1 MKKLLALLLCLVML
15 ISFAACAVE
24 EGSSDENDDAQ
35 NEEQTE
41 LSSVEQIKQSGKLR
55 LGTSADYP
63 PFEYHMDVDGQDTI
77 VGFDI
82 EMGKLIA
89 EELGVELEITDMAF
103 DALLIS
109 LQQGKFDLVA
119 AGVTYSPERYGLFS
133 DPYYVE
139 GQAVLIRTEDLDTY
153 TTAESLSGCTVGAQ
167 KGTVQAELAANMAE
181 DVTCLELVKFPD
193 LVTALKQD
201 KIEAIVVDYVV
212 AEDYLTAHD
221 DLAISDIV
229 LEDGQVN
236 KCVVAQEGNQEL
248 IDVVNSVIAQGLADG
263 SFDTL
268 MQQAKE
274 NAQYEKPK
282 S

>member
-1 MKKLLALLLCLVML
+1 M
-15 ISFAACAVE
+15 
-24 EGSSDENDDAQ
+24 
-35 NEEQTE
+35 
-41 LSSVEQIKQSGKLR
+41 
-55 LGTSADYP
+55 
-63 PFEYHMDVDGQDTI
+63 
-77 VGFDI
+77 
-82 EMGKLIA
+82 
-89 EELGVELEITDMAF
+89 
-103 DALLIS
+103 
-109 LQQGKFDLVA
+109 A

-193 LVTALKQD
+193 LVTELKQD

-248 IDVVNSVIAQGLADG
+248 IDVVNAVIAEGLADG

-274 NAQYEKPK
+274 NAEYETPK

>member
-1 MKKLLALLLCLVML
+1 
-15 ISFAACAVE
+15 
-24 EGSSDENDDAQ
+24 
-35 NEEQTE
+35 
-41 LSSVEQIKQSGKLR
+41 
-55 LGTSADYP
+55 
-63 PFEYHMDVDGQDTI
+63 MDVDGQDTI

-82 EMGKLIA
+82 ELGKLIA

-167 KGTVQAELAANMAE
+167 KGTVQAELAANMAQ
-181 DVTCLELVKFPD
+181 DVTCLEPD
-193 LVTALKQD
+193 LVTELKQD

-212 AEDYLTAHD
+212 AEDYLTAHE

-263 SFDTL
+263 SFDSL